1 MNHIEYI
8 LGKRCIFWE
17 QSTKQVED
25 NCFQYFTCF
34 NSSSRAMER
43 KYEIENSERPKK
55 VWTFAQV
62 AKQQTKKEKTLQI
75 AKPQTRDNHAETEF

>member
-1 MNHIEYI
+1 
-8 LGKRCIFWE
+8 
-17 QSTKQVED
+17 
-25 NCFQYFTCF
+25 
-34 NSSSRAMER
+34 MER

-55 VWTFAQV
+55 VRTFAQV